1 MRKTIPFLVLLSIL
15 CSCSSTSSSIAAGQL
30 WRAGVF
36 DAQAGEAL
44 AKYPSIVARIG
55 ASSQTDPKRDLV
67 RYAVRKDDVLAVKF
81 FSVEGGLLI
90 TAACSAQPNLG
101 DSANW
106 RAIESEQE
114 TLDSRLWQGQLSVED
129 YLSSTRSLERKKWE
143 IISAHAGKNESVR
156 AELLR
161 SFWEQLCE
169 KIKPSAASRLYAQAE
184 SAVES
189 GQQKSAYDKY
199 FALLTDFPGS
209 IHEEVALE
217 RCFEIAAARIN
228 SSWGVEKATE
238 ILKRYPCAPSADRL
252 RFLIGSTYFQW
263 GDYEEA
269 ISNFEHVVRDYP
281 ESPLAHTALFL
292 SGKSHICQYQGS
304 DYEAEH
310 LVAAKEIFEEYLRL
324 YPTHEKAG
332 EVKDSLRDACE
343 KLALRDWNVA
353 QFYLRAD
360 REDSAAVYLKI
371 ILTNYPD
378 TNYAEHA
385 KTLLERIEREGESL
399 QSEKRK

>member
-1 MRKTIPFLVLLSIL
+1 LEKIILYLIVSATL
-15 CSCSSTSSSIAAGQL
+15 CSCSSTSSSVAAGQL
-30 WRAGVF
+30 WRAGIF
-36 DAQAGEAL
+36 DASESDAL
-44 AKYPSIVARIG
+44 AKYPSIIAQIG
-55 ASSQTDPKRDLV
+55 ASSQTDPKRELV
-67 RYAVRKDDVLAVKF
+67 RYAVGKDEVLAVKF

-90 TAACSAQPNLG
+90 TAAYSAQPNLS

-114 TLDSRLWQGQLSVED
+114 TLDTRLWQGQLSVED
-129 YLSSTRSLERKKWE
+129 YLSSTRSLEHKKWE

-156 AELLR
+156 VELLR
-161 SFWEQLCE
+161 SFWEQLCQ
-169 KIKPSAASRLYAQAE
+169 KIKPSAVSRLYAQAE
-184 SAVES
+184 SAFES

-209 IHEEVALE
+209 IHEKVALE

-228 SSWGVEKATE
+228 SSWGIEKATE
-238 ILKRYPCAPSADRL
+238 ILQKYPCAPNADML
-252 RFLIGSTYFQW
+252 RSRVGFTYFQW

-269 ISNFEHVVRDYP
+269 ISNFGHVVRDYP

-310 LVAAKEIFEEYLRL
+310 LVAAKEIFEEYLRR
-324 YPTHEKAG
+324 YPTEEKVQ
-332 EVKDSLRDACE
+332 EVIASLADACE

-360 REDSAAVYLKI
+360 KKDSCILYLKAI
-371 ILTNYPD
+371 QTNYPQ
-378 TNYAEHA
+378 TKYAKDA
-385 KTLLERIEREGESL
+385 VSLLASIEKEESENG
-399 QSEKRK
+399 QSQKR